1 MARLYAD
8 ENFPLPVV
16 AFLRRFGHDVLT
28 TKEAGKANQ
37 RIPDEDV
44 LTFAVSLKRGLLTL
58 NRRHFI
64 RLHQLNPDH
73 AGIIVC
79 TEDPD
84 FEGAA
89 IGIND
94 AILASTTLN
103 GKLIRVVRSI
113 RNQSPEKN

>member
-16 AFLRRFGHDVLT
+16 KFLCAFGHDVLT
-28 TKEAGKANQ
+28 AKEAGNANQ

-44 LTFAVSLKRGLLTL
+44 LVFGVSNERAILTR

-73 AGIIVC
+73 AGIVVC

-84 FEGAA
+84 FERLA
-89 IGIND
+89 IRINE
-94 AILASTTLN
+94 AILAEESFK
-103 GKLIRVVRSI
+103 GKLIRVVRPT
-113 RNQSPEKN
+113 N

>member
-16 AFLRRFGHDVLT
+16 AFLRSFGHDVLT
-28 TKEAGKANQ
+28 AKEAGKANQ

-44 LTFAVSLKRGLLTL
+44 LAFAVRTERGILTR

-73 AGIIVC
+73 TGIVVC

-84 FEGAA
+84 FEKAA
-89 IGIND
+89 IEINK
-94 AILASTTLN
+94 AILVQKTIK
-103 GKLIRVVRSI
+103 GKLIRVLRS
-113 RNQSPEKN
+113 NS